1 VIKAVRLATARSQ
14 VSGAAIGPRKETVV
28 GKIIFSFLTAIA
40 WFFTCT
46 AAGHAATQDNYQG
59 KMIRIVVGFSPGG
72 AFDAYSRSLSRHMR
86 KYLPGNPAISVEN
99 MPGAGSLIAANYLY
113 KAAAPDGL
121 TVGNFIG
128 SVLMGQILGQKGIEF
143 DARKFAYVGAP
154 ARYYPVC
161 VFSKASGITSL
172 EKWIAAK
179 TPVKMGGI
187 GQGTAGDNTIR
198 ILRATLGLPI
208 QLVSGYKGMAE
219 IRLATEAGEVA
230 GTCVGP
236 RTVWQKALETAEVV
250 PALQVTPTPAPD
262 FPKVPLAIDMAKND
276 EARKLIEVG
285 VHNDSAIALT
295 YALPPGTPRELVV
308 TLRRAFTE
316 TMKDGEFSGEMKKAR
331 LDVEPVAGEEV
342 EKIINDAFK
351 LDAAL
356 IGKLKDILY
365 K

>member
-1 VIKAVRLATARSQ
+1 
-14 VSGAAIGPRKETVV
+14 
-28 GKIIFSFLTAIA
+28 
-40 WFFTCT
+40 
-46 AAGHAATQDNYQG
+46 
-59 KMIRIVVGFSPGG
+59 M
-72 AFDAYSRSLSRHMR
+72 
-86 KYLPGNPAISVEN
+86 
-99 MPGAGSLIAANYLY
+99 
-113 KAAAPDGL
+113 
-121 TVGNFIG
+121 
-128 SVLMGQILGQKGIEF
+128 
-143 DARKFAYVGAP
+143 GAP

-187 GQGTAGDNTIR
+187 GQGTSGDNTIR

-236 RTVWQKALETAEVV
+236 RTVWQKTLEAGDVIPV
-250 PALQVTPTPAPD
+250 LQVTPNPAPD
-262 FPKVPLAIDMAKND
+262 FPKIPLAIDLAKNE

-295 YALPPGTPRELVV
+295 YALPPGTPKELVV
-308 TLRRAFTE
+308 MLRRSFMD
-316 TMKDGEFSGEMKKAR
+316 TMKDAEFSGEMKKAR

-342 EKIINDAFK
+342 RKNHQRRVQTGCGSSWETETS
-351 LDAAL
+351 
-356 IGKLKDILY
+356 Y

>member
-1 VIKAVRLATARSQ
+1 MNGSTLASVTALL
-14 VSGAAIGPRKETVV
+14 AL
-28 GKIIFSFLTAIA
+28 FSI
-40 WFFTCT
+40 
-46 AAGHAATQDNYQG
+46 AAGGQAASPEIYQG
-59 KMIRIVVGFSPGG
+59 KTIRIVVGFSPGG

-86 KYLPGNPAISVEN
+86 KHLPGNPNIVVEN

-113 KAAAPDGL
+113 KAASPDGL

-128 SVLMGQILGQKGIEF
+128 SVLMGQVLGQKGIEF
-143 DARKFAYVGAP
+143 DARKFEYIGAP

-161 VFSKASGITSL
+161 LFSKASGIASL
-172 EKWIAAK
+172 ESWMAAK
-179 TPVKMGGI
+179 TPVKMGGL
-187 GQGTAGDNTIR
+187 GQGTSGDNTIKL
-198 ILRATLGLPI
+198 LRAAIGLPI

-236 RTVWQKALETAEVV
+236 RTVWQQTLENGEVMPV
-250 PALQVTPTPAPD
+250 LQVTPAPAPD
-262 FPKVPLAIDMAKND
+262 FPKVPLAIDLAKSE

-295 YALPPGTPRELVV
+295 YALPPGTPKDSIAV
-308 TLRRAFTE
+308 LRRAFVA
-316 TMKDGEFSGEMKKAR
+316 TMKDTEFSTEVKKAR
-331 LDVEPVAGEEV
+331 LDVDPVAGEEL

-351 LDAAL
+351 LDASL
-356 IGKLKDILY
+356 VGKLKDILY

>member
-1 VIKAVRLATARSQ
+1 MRRVIYWL
-14 VSGAAIGPRKETVV
+14 
-28 GKIIFSFLTAIA
+28 LTASA
-40 WFFTCT
+40 GFFVFV
-46 AAGHAATQDNYQG
+46 AAGHAAAPELYQG
-59 KMIRIVVGFSPGG
+59 KVIRIVVGFSPGG

-86 KYLPGNPAISVEN
+86 KYIPGNPAITVEN

-113 KAAAPDGL
+113 KAANPDGL
-121 TVGNFIG
+121 TIGNFIG
-128 SVLMGQILGQKGIEF
+128 SVLMGQVLGQKGIEF
-143 DARKFAYVGAP
+143 DARKFEYVGAP

-172 EKWIAAK
+172 EKWSAAK

-187 GQGTAGDNTIR
+187 GQGTSGDNTIR

-236 RTVWQKALETAEVV
+236 RTVWQKSLETGEVIPV
-250 PALQVTPTPAPD
+250 LQVTPKPAPD
-262 FPKVPLAIDMAKND
+262 FPNIPLALDLAKSE

-295 YALPPGTPRELVV
+295 YALPPGTPKELLA
-308 TLRRAFTE
+308 TLRRGFLD
-316 TMKDGEFSGEMKKAR
+316 TMKDGEFSAELTKAR
-331 LDVEPVAGEEV
+331 LDVDPVAGEEV
-342 EKIINDAFK
+342 DRIINDTFK

-356 IGKLKDILY
+356 LGKLKDIFY

>member
-1 VIKAVRLATARSQ
+1 MSRL
-14 VSGAAIGPRKETVV
+14 ICW
-28 GKIIFSFLTAIA
+28 FLST
-40 WFFTCT
+40 WFFFFNF
-46 AAGHAATQDNYQG
+46 AAHAATPDHYQG
-59 KMIRIVVGFSPGG
+59 KVIRIVVGFSPGG
-72 AFDAYSRSLSRHMR
+72 AFDAYSRALTRHMR
-86 KYLPGNPAISVEN
+86 KHVPGNPTITVEN

-113 KAAAPDGL
+113 KGASPDGL

-143 DARKFAYVGAP
+143 DARKFEYVGAP

-161 VFSKASGITSL
+161 LFSKASGINSL
-172 EKWIAAK
+172 EDWFAAK

-187 GQGTAGDNTIR
+187 GSGTSGDNTIK

-236 RTVWQKALETAEVV
+236 RTVWQQNLERRDVTPV
-250 PALQVTPTPAPD
+250 LQVTAKPAPD
-262 FPKVPLAIDMAKND
+262 FPKVPLAIDLAKSE

-285 VHNDSAIALT
+285 VHNDNAIALT
-295 YALPPGTPRELVV
+295 YALPPGTPKDLTA
-308 TLRRAFTE
+308 TLRRAFAA
-316 TMKDGEFSGEMKKAR
+316 TMKEGDFVAELKKAR
-331 LDVEPVAGEEV
+331 LDVDPVTGDELER
-342 EKIINDAFK
+342 IISNSFK
-351 LDAAL
+351 TDPAL
-356 IGKLKDILY
+356 LGKLKEIIY